1 MLIIRAIIVIVALA
15 LYALAG
21 RAILKMLNMPTTVR
35 AMALFVVSGPSAAL
49 LSLVVQAT
57 VIAEEQGHLGDEPQ
71 LLTIL
76 TVALLISLLV
86 SVTTVKFFGVKKN
99 REK

>member
-1 MLIIRAIIVIVALA
+1 MLILRAVIAIVALA

-35 AMALFVVSGPSAAL
+35 AMALFVVSGPAAAL
-49 LSLVVQAT
+49 LSLVIQAT
-57 VIAEEQGHLGDEPQ
+57 VMAEEQGHLGDEPQ
-71 LLTIL
+71 LLTML

-86 SVTTVKFFGVKKN
+86 SVGTVKLFGIK
-99 REK
+99 RS